1 MLKENDIV
9 IVVDD
14 DAIPSVFLGQYGRVT
29 ENFGHKVVVEI
40 HAKVDGRKEGSMK
53 HTALITDVQKVG
65 EMIT

>member
-9 IVVDD
+9 IVVDN

-29 ENFGHKVVVEI
+29 EHFGHKVTVELN
-40 HAKVDGRKEGSMK
+40 ARVDGRKAGSMS